1 MMDKEQLLR
10 RIKLKLCHTYSGE
23 TLATLRIANY
33 SDSLADRVTKAFI
46 MTVYAQDL
54 QEQTEVIRT
63 PLTWWDHLKADHAP
77 EWFDKRFPPKYETIT
92 VTFKPLA
99 MYPLANIA
107 QPELGKASFKFET
120 NVSTNEE
127 EG

>member
-1 MMDKEQLLR
+1 MNIIESETLR
-10 RIKLKLCHTYSGE
+10 NIKLKLCHTYSKE

-33 SDSLADRVTKAFI
+33 SDSLADKVTKAFI

-63 PLTWWDHLKADHAP
+63 PLTWWDHLKADHSP
-77 EWFDKRFPPKYETIT
+77 KWFDKWFPPKYETIT

-99 MYPLANIA
+99 MYPLANIKM
-107 QPELGKASFKFET
+107 PELGKASFKFEVD
-120 NVSTNEE
+120 VSTDKE
-127 EG
+127 